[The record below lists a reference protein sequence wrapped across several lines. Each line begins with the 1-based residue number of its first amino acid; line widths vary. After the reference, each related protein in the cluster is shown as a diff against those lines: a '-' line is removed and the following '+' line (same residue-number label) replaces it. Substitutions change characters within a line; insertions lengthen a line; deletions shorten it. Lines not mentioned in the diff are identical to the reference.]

1 MNKTVLIPIE
11 GMTCAS
17 CTQSVERRLNKHV
30 GITSVSVNLVTE
42 VAQVTY
48 DPEQV
53 RLSEI
58 KQMIVTLGFVPKDAE
73 RRRSVDEDKRK
84 KEAEIK
90 DMWVR
95 FTMASIF
102 TVPLFYIAMGPMIP
116 WLRWPVP
123 GFMAP
128 MQFPLVYAL
137 IQLLLV
143 LPVVWFGRRFYVVGF
158 KQLRH
163 GSPNMDSLIA
173 LGTSAAIV
181 YSLFSVWQ
189 IAAGDFAAVDHLYF
203 EIAGVILALI
213 LLGKTLETLARG
225 KTSEAIKKL
234 VGLNPKTATVIIGN
248 HEIEMSVEEIEVGDI
263 VVVRPGGK
271 IAVDG
276 IVVEGYSSLDESMLT
291 GESMPV
297 EKHVGDKVIGASLN
311 KTGTLKYR
319 ADKVGDETALAQI
332 INLVEQAQGSKAPI
346 ARLADTV
353 SGYFVPIVLVI
364 ATLAALF
371 WLVSGKDTVFVL
383 RTFISVLVIACPCA
397 LGIATPT
404 AIMVGTGKGAEL
416 GVLVKG
422 GEALEI
428 AHKVNTVIFD
438 KTGTLTK
445 GMPEVTDVISLGN
458 YTHQEI
464 ITLAASAEYGSEHPL
479 GESIVRKGEEVGI
492 ARLPAFDFSAIPG
505 HGISVKIAGDSVLL
519 GNAKLL
525 ATHDISTEEFSTVF
539 EQLASDGKTPMYLA
553 INSVPAGII
562 AAADVLKT
570 SSKSAIESLH
580 KMGIKTV
587 MITGDHKK
595 TAAAIAKM
603 VGIDDVLAEVLPGDK
618 ANAVRALQGKGRKVA
633 MVGDGINDAP
643 ALAQA
648 DVGIAIGSGTDVAM
662 ESADI
667 VLMKSDLGDVVTA
680 IRLSRATIRNIK
692 QNLFWAFFYNV
703 VGIPIAAGV
712 LYAFGGPLLN
722 PVFAAAAMS
731 LSSIS
736 VVTNTLRL
744 KSFKN

>member
-1 MNKTVLIPIE
+1 MDKTVTIPIE
-11 GMTCAS
+11 GMTCAA
-17 CTQSVERRLNKHV
+17 CTQSIERRLKKHAGV
-30 GITSVSVNLVTE
+30 KSVAVNLATE
-42 VAQVTY
+42 NAQVVY
-48 DPEQV
+48 DLEQI

-58 KQMIVTLGFVPKDAE
+58 KQMIVKLGFTPKEAE
-73 RRRSVDEDKRK
+73 RRRSLDEDKVRK
-84 KEAEIK
+84 DAELR
-90 DMWVR
+90 DMWLR
-95 FTMASIF
+95 FIVAAIF
-102 TVPLFYIAMGPMIP
+102 TVPLFYIAMGPMIS
-116 WLRWPVP
+116 WLAWPVP
-123 GFMAP
+123 NFMEP
-128 MQFPLVYAL
+128 MQYPLVYAL
-137 IQLLLV
+137 IQIFLV
-143 LPVVWFGRRFYVVGF
+143 IPVVWAGRRFYTVGF
-158 KQLRH
+158 RQIRY

-173 LGTSAAIV
+173 IGTLAALV

-189 IAAGDFAAVDHLYF
+189 ITSGDFAAVDHMYF
-203 EIAGVILALI
+203 ETAGVIIALI
-213 LLGKTLETLARG
+213 LLGKTLETLSKG

-234 VGLNPKTATVIIGN
+234 IGLTPKTATVVNGDQ
-248 HEIEMSVEEIEVGDI
+248 EIEMPVDEIEVGDV

-276 IVVEGYSSLDESMLT
+276 IVIEGYSSLDESMLT

-319 ADKVGDETALAQI
+319 AEKVGDETALAQI
-332 INLVEQAQGSKAPI
+332 IHLVEQAQGSKAPI
-346 ARLADTV
+346 ARMADII

-364 ATLAALF
+364 AALAAVVWF
-371 WLVSGKDTVFVL
+371 IAGQDAVFVL
-383 RTFISVLVIACPCA
+383 RTFIAVLVIACPCA
-397 LGIATPT
+397 LGLATPT

-416 GVLVKG
+416 GVLVKS

-428 AHKVNTVIFD
+428 AHKVNTVVFD

-445 GMPEVTDVISLGN
+445 GTPEVTD
-458 YTHQEI
+458 I
-464 ITLAASAEYGSEHPL
+464 IPLSTLTDKELIALAASAEYGSEHPL
-479 GESIVRKGEEVGI
+479 GEAIVRKGEDLRVERS
-492 ARLPAFDFSAIPG
+492 ATSDFSAIPG
-505 HGISVKIAGDSVLL
+505 HGIEVTVNGLAVLL
-519 GNAKLL
+519 GNGKLL
-525 ATHDISTEEFSTVF
+525 AQHGISTARFSSAF
-539 EQLASDGKTPMYLA
+539 DALASEGKTPMYLA
-553 INSVPAGII
+553 VAYEPVGII
-562 AAADVLKT
+562 AAADVVKP
-570 SSKSAIESLH
+570 SSRAAIEHLH

-603 VGIDDVLAEVLPGDK
+603 VGIDDVLAEVLPGAK
-618 ANAVRALQGKGRKVA
+618 ASAVKELQANGRKVA

-680 IRLSRATIRNIK
+680 IRLSRATISNIK
-692 QNLFWAFFYNV
+692 QNLFWAFFYNI

-731 LSSIS
+731 LSSVS
-736 VVTNTLRL
+736 VVSNTLRL
-744 KSFKN
+744 KSFK

>member
-1 MNKTVLIPIE
+1 MEKTVVIPIA
-11 GMTCAS
+11 GMTCAA
-17 CTQSVERRLNKHV
+17 CTQSVERRLKKHA
-30 GITSVSVNLVTE
+30 GIKSVAVNLATE
-42 VAQVTY
+42 SAQVVY
-48 DPEQV
+48 DPEQI

-58 KQMIVTLGFVPKDAE
+58 KQMIVKLGFTPKEAE
-73 RRRSVDEDKRK
+73 RRRSLDEDKLRK
-84 KEAEIK
+84 DAELK
-90 DMWVR
+90 DMWLR
-95 FTMASIF
+95 FIVAAIF
-102 TVPLFYIAMGPMIP
+102 TVPLFYIAMGPMIS
-116 WLRWPVP
+116 WLAWPVP
-123 GFMAP
+123 GFMEP
-128 MQFPLVYAL
+128 MQYPLVYAL
-137 IQLLLV
+137 VQILLV
-143 LPVVWFGRRFYVVGF
+143 IPVVWAGRRFYTVGF
-158 KQLRH
+158 RQMRY

-173 LGTSAAIV
+173 IGTSAALV
-181 YSLFSVWQ
+181 YSFFSVWQ
-189 IAAGDFAAVDHLYF
+189 ITAGDFAAVDHMYF
-203 EIAGVILALI
+203 ETAGVIIALI
-213 LLGKTLETLARG
+213 LLGKTLETLSKG

-234 VGLNPKTATVIIGN
+234 IGLTPKTATVINGEV
-248 HEIEMSVEEIEVGDI
+248 EIEMPLDEIEVGDI

-276 IVVEGYSSLDESMLT
+276 IVVDGYSSLDESMLT

-319 ADKVGDETALAQI
+319 AEKVGDETALAQI
-332 INLVEQAQGSKAPI
+332 IHLVEQAQGSKAPI
-346 ARLADTV
+346 ARMADII

-364 ATLAALF
+364 AALAAVV
-371 WLVSGKDTVFVL
+371 WLVAGQDAVFVL
-383 RTFISVLVIACPCA
+383 RTFIAVLVIACPCA
-397 LGIATPT
+397 LGLATPT

-416 GVLVKG
+416 GVLVKS

-428 AHKVNTVIFD
+428 AHKVNTVVFD

-445 GMPEVTDVISLGN
+445 GTPEVTDIVSLDKL
-458 YTHQEI
+458 TEEELI
-464 ITLAASAEYGSEHPL
+464 ALAASAEYGSEHPL
-479 GESIVRKGEEVGI
+479 GEAIVRKGQELGVVRSS
-492 ARLPAFDFSAIPG
+492 ASDFAAIPG
-505 HGISVKIAGDSVLL
+505 HGISVSVGNVRVLL

-525 ATHDISTEEFSTVF
+525 ALHNISTAQFSSTF
-539 EQLASDGKTPMYLA
+539 DNLASEGKTPMYLA
-553 INSVPAGII
+553 VDNTPAGII
-562 AAADVLKT
+562 AAADVVKP
-570 SSKSAIESLH
+570 SSKAAIDHLH

-618 ANAVRALQGKGRKVA
+618 ANAVKDLQANGRKVA

-680 IRLSRATIRNIK
+680 IRLSRATISNIK

-731 LSSIS
+731 LSSVS

-744 KSFKN
+744 KSFK